1 MKQAIVNF
9 CKSTDTGLFLLDMPT
24 GFGKTYSVLE
34 FMVDYYD
41 SPEFKDKKI
50 FFVTTLKKNLPD
62 KELREHFAKR
72 GKADDYDK
80 YCLRIEANADMVV
93 EKLDELYRAR
103 KIPAAIT
110 MKQEFKDLHGSV
122 KLLNEYRDKK
132 RELKG
137 TSKDIINVLCKNAE
151 DAIRKQQEGAF
162 RKVIESELKQ
172 FRTPKEKLKNIANN
186 LDYHWIGEL
195 YPAVYTREKR
205 IVFMSMDKFFLGN
218 TTIIEPTYSFYNND
232 ITKNAIIFIDEF
244 DATRDRLLNQIITRG
259 LENHIDYLGLFHRV
273 YASLKTRDFPAEL
286 TTASKLQQAYLDEH
300 KNAKNPTEI
309 IEGFGGVFDETY
321 DRFAM
326 QYSFKTE
333 EDGKGD
339 RSRNFIFNDLQ
350 FHSVFEGENA
360 FIDIDTDMKAK
371 QNWLRFTKRR
381 PTEKEG
387 GVLSLLASVKG
398 CLTYFQNGA
407 RNLSFNYKHHKDED
421 KRPGD
426 DDYTFENAIESVL
439 TEFHLSREQIRYL
452 KPIVMGGQVKSKK
465 DKKDSN
471 GKMSLKYFDRS
482 VYNRGFRYYDFIDDP
497 NHSMRSEIQLFDF
510 QDSPERILLHLS
522 EKAQIIGISATATLD
537 TVVGNYDLE
546 YLQRMLQDK
555 YYVMPEADRCR
566 LQESFQTFVAN
577 YDKVNIHVEPVSYN
591 ADDRVEL
598 SEIFNG
604 NEALITKYAEKLSIS
619 FERVEYAKNNFIRVV
634 KVMKA
639 FILNDSVKSFL
650 CLNNKLPQENKGL
663 FDIKLLEEFADAII
677 KLYGIKGLKGKDLLY
692 SINSEDYDAKR
703 AEFIQRLSKGEKL
716 FVISSY
722 NTVGAGQNLQYKAPG
737 NATIVAVN
745 DYDRGDME
753 KDFDCIYLEKPTN
766 LLVNVDS
773 KKGIEAEDLI
783 RFVYALHDE
792 FGKYIRVKFKQ
803 YSIDEVL
810 EYKRASLELYKDI
823 VKKEVLNSGINIVD
837 AVHTETSEDY
847 LQDVADG
854 INKIIPEA
862 KCSVGKR
869 LSKKKL
875 NVRYIHD
882 KSFYSDSEVDPHQE
896 SMEDYVVQHIT
907 VENFKHQSSAAV
919 YNILK
924 ELVIKKDIA
933 IGKITLVDWSQYGYK
948 ADWLFGVVVDGTYY
962 FMTIH
967 PDGSFKIEALKRNL
981 FTMTEYDKYMDY
993 FGLNE
998 ENKNDYRGVIGL
1010 VKDAEGNINL
1020 IKDTNMYSM
1029 PDYTAMGDV
1038 LKNVASEGRFPGKDV
1053 VTWLRLVMDTTD
1065 KIKVHA
1071 ELDIVIPHIDVNAE
1085 YTKAN
1090 VMGLFKGITTKKE
1103 VVRYVFENTGIMLY
1117 AYLRGE
1123 EERREYLSG
1132 NIDINYFDYDDTHAK
1147 YSVGEIGNGMKYTI
1161 ERASVVREIQAVE
1174 GSKLIF
1180 KKVLP
1185 LMGVEFV
1192 RYGMLTVVPFPFKYL
1207 REYIVKEEK
1216 SV

>member
-1 MKQAIVNF
+1 MSIKKLYSNE
-9 CKSTDTGLFLLDMPT
+9 LLAS
-24 GFGKTYSVLE
+24 FEYSNI
-34 FMVDYYD
+34 
-41 SPEFKDKKI
+41 DK
-50 FFVTTLKKNLPD
+50 
-62 KELREHFAKR
+62 
-72 GKADDYDK
+72 DYDFYYVITSDK
-80 YCLRIEANADMVV
+80 YIKGGAAF
-93 EKLDELYRAR
+93 LDIDDI
-103 KIPAAIT
+103 KISAL
-110 MKQEFKDLHGSV
+110 QF
-122 KLLNEYRDKK
+122 
-132 RELKG
+132 
-137 TSKDIINVLCKNAE
+137 
-151 DAIRKQQEGAF
+151 
-162 RKVIESELKQ
+162 ESGK
-172 FRTPKEKLKNIANN
+172 
-186 LDYHWIGEL
+186 
-195 YPAVYTREKR
+195 
-205 IVFMSMDKFFLGN
+205 
-218 TTIIEPTYSFYNND
+218 SFWVMLP
-232 ITKNAIIFIDEF
+232 KNAISRAEF
-244 DATRDRLLNQIITRG
+244 VRLLNAKEDGDSLSIKSMTSSSIPEYLLTQLFLNALTSPVDEMISFNNLSGKLLCFRPSWLNKDKENFIWG
-259 LENHIDYLGLFHRV
+259 MQCLEVKVGDDMCVNLVAHRMT
-273 YASLKTRDFPAEL
+273 SLALKKQMKFEKR
-286 TTASKLQQAYLDEH
+286 KLQDYPQYEFSYNNNTLKRVSNEN
-300 KNAKNPTEI
+300 K
-309 IEGFGGVFDETY
+309 
-321 DRFAM
+321 DRR
-326 QYSFKTE
+326 E
-333 EDGKGD
+333 
-339 RSRNFIFNDLQ
+339 NFIIKPVD
-350 FHSVFEGENA
+350 GERGSIT
-360 FIDIDTDMKAK
+360 FFDFTDYET
-371 QNWLRFTKRR
+371 FSCTKM
-381 PTEKEG
+381 
-387 GVLSLLASVKG
+387 GVL
-398 CLTYFQNGA
+398 
-407 RNLSFNYKHHKDED
+407 
-421 KRPGD
+421 
-426 DDYTFENAIESVL
+426 
-439 TEFHLSREQIRYL
+439 
-452 KPIVMGGQVKSKK
+452 
-465 DKKDSN
+465 
-471 GKMSLKYFDRS
+471 
-482 VYNRGFRYYDFIDDP
+482 YD
-497 NHSMRSEIQLFDF
+497 
-510 QDSPERILLHLS
+510 
-522 EKAQIIGISATATLD
+522 
-537 TVVGNYDLE
+537 
-546 YLQRMLQDK
+546 
-555 YYVMPEADRCR
+555 
-566 LQESFQTFVAN
+566 
-577 YDKVNIHVEPVSYN
+577 
-591 ADDRVEL
+591 
-598 SEIFNG
+598 
-604 NEALITKYAEKLSIS
+604 
-619 FERVEYAKNNFIRVV
+619 
-634 KVMKA
+634 
-639 FILNDSVKSFL
+639 ILN
-650 CLNNKLPQENKGL
+650 
-663 FDIKLLEEFADAII
+663 
-677 KLYGIKGLKGKDLLY
+677 
-692 SINSEDYDAKR
+692 
-703 AEFIQRLSKGEKL
+703 
-716 FVISSY
+716 
-722 NTVGAGQNLQYKAPG
+722 
-737 NATIVAVN
+737 
-745 DYDRGDME
+745 
-753 KDFDCIYLEKPTN
+753 
-766 LLVNVDS
+766 
-773 KKGIEAEDLI
+773 
-783 RFVYALHDE
+783 ALHDE

-837 AVHTETSEDY
+837 AVHSETSEDY

-933 IGKITLVDWSQYGYK
+933 TGKITLVDWSQYGYK

-967 PDGSFKIEALKRNL
+967 PDGSFKIEALKRNF

-1065 KIKVHA
+1065 KIKVLA

-1117 AYLRGE
+1117 VYLRGE

-1207 REYIVKEEK
+1207 RE
-1216 SV
+1216 

>member
-186 LDYHWIGEL
+186 PEYHWIGEL
-195 YPAVYTREKR
+195 YPAVYTRAKR
-205 IVFMSMDKFFLGN
+205 IFFMSMDKFFLGN
-218 TTIIEPTYSFYNND
+218 TKENFIWGMQCLEVKIGDDMCVKLVAHRMTSLALKKQMKFEKRKLQDYPQYEFSYNNN
-232 ITKNAIIFIDEF
+232 TLKRVSNENK
-244 DATRDRLLNQIITRG
+244 DRR
-259 LENHIDYLGLFHRV
+259 E
-273 YASLKTRDFPAEL
+273 
-286 TTASKLQQAYLDEH
+286 
-300 KNAKNPTEI
+300 
-309 IEGFGGVFDETY
+309 
-321 DRFAM
+321 
-326 QYSFKTE
+326 
-333 EDGKGD
+333 
-339 RSRNFIFNDLQ
+339 NFIIKPVD
-350 FHSVFEGENA
+350 GERGSIT
-360 FIDIDTDMKAK
+360 FFDFTDYET
-371 QNWLRFTKRR
+371 FSCTKM
-381 PTEKEG
+381 
-387 GVLSLLASVKG
+387 GVL
-398 CLTYFQNGA
+398 
-407 RNLSFNYKHHKDED
+407 
-421 KRPGD
+421 
-426 DDYTFENAIESVL
+426 
-439 TEFHLSREQIRYL
+439 
-452 KPIVMGGQVKSKK
+452 
-465 DKKDSN
+465 
-471 GKMSLKYFDRS
+471 
-482 VYNRGFRYYDFIDDP
+482 YD
-497 NHSMRSEIQLFDF
+497 
-510 QDSPERILLHLS
+510 
-522 EKAQIIGISATATLD
+522 
-537 TVVGNYDLE
+537 
-546 YLQRMLQDK
+546 
-555 YYVMPEADRCR
+555 
-566 LQESFQTFVAN
+566 
-577 YDKVNIHVEPVSYN
+577 
-591 ADDRVEL
+591 
-598 SEIFNG
+598 
-604 NEALITKYAEKLSIS
+604 
-619 FERVEYAKNNFIRVV
+619 
-634 KVMKA
+634 
-639 FILNDSVKSFL
+639 ILN
-650 CLNNKLPQENKGL
+650 
-663 FDIKLLEEFADAII
+663 
-677 KLYGIKGLKGKDLLY
+677 
-692 SINSEDYDAKR
+692 
-703 AEFIQRLSKGEKL
+703 
-716 FVISSY
+716 
-722 NTVGAGQNLQYKAPG
+722 
-737 NATIVAVN
+737 
-745 DYDRGDME
+745 
-753 KDFDCIYLEKPTN
+753 
-766 LLVNVDS
+766 
-773 KKGIEAEDLI
+773 
-783 RFVYALHDE
+783 ALHDE

-803 YSIDEVL
+803 YSIDEIL

>member
-1 MKQAIVNF
+1 MNFEFIDLSLDDRQFKGETHNKNLEDAMKQAIVNF
-9 CKSTDTGLFLLDMPT
+9 CKSMDTGLFLLDMPT
-24 GFGKTYSVLE
+24 GFGKTYSVLD
-34 FMVDYYD
+34 FMVDNYD
-41 SPEFKDKKI
+41 APEFKDKKI

-62 KELREHFAKR
+62 KELREHFARR

-93 EKLDELYRAR
+93 QKLDELYRAR
-103 KIPAAIT
+103 KIPPTIT

-137 TSKDIINVLCKNAE
+137 NSKDIINVLCKSAE

-186 LDYHWIGEL
+186 PDYHWIGEL

-205 IVFMSMDKFFLGN
+205 IFFMSMDKFFLGN

-259 LENHIDYLGLFHRV
+259 LENHIDYLGL
-273 YASLKTRDFPAEL
+273 
-286 TTASKLQQAYLDEH
+286 
-300 KNAKNPTEI
+300 
-309 IEGFGGVFDETY
+309 
-321 DRFAM
+321 
-326 QYSFKTE
+326 
-333 EDGKGD
+333 
-339 RSRNFIFNDLQ
+339 
-350 FHSVFEGENA
+350 
-360 FIDIDTDMKAK
+360 
-371 QNWLRFTKRR
+371 
-381 PTEKEG
+381 
-387 GVLSLLASVKG
+387 
-398 CLTYFQNGA
+398 
-407 RNLSFNYKHHKDED
+407 
-421 KRPGD
+421 
-426 DDYTFENAIESVL
+426 
-439 TEFHLSREQIRYL
+439 
-452 KPIVMGGQVKSKK
+452 
-465 DKKDSN
+465 
-471 GKMSLKYFDRS
+471 
-482 VYNRGFRYYDFIDDP
+482 
-497 NHSMRSEIQLFDF
+497 
-510 QDSPERILLHLS
+510 
-522 EKAQIIGISATATLD
+522 
-537 TVVGNYDLE
+537 
-546 YLQRMLQDK
+546 
-555 YYVMPEADRCR
+555 
-566 LQESFQTFVAN
+566 
-577 YDKVNIHVEPVSYN
+577 
-591 ADDRVEL
+591 
-598 SEIFNG
+598 
-604 NEALITKYAEKLSIS
+604 
-619 FERVEYAKNNFIRVV
+619 
-634 KVMKA
+634 
-639 FILNDSVKSFL
+639 
-650 CLNNKLPQENKGL
+650 
-663 FDIKLLEEFADAII
+663 
-677 KLYGIKGLKGKDLLY
+677 
-692 SINSEDYDAKR
+692 
-703 AEFIQRLSKGEKL
+703 
-716 FVISSY
+716 
-722 NTVGAGQNLQYKAPG
+722 
-737 NATIVAVN
+737 
-745 DYDRGDME
+745 
-753 KDFDCIYLEKPTN
+753 
-766 LLVNVDS
+766 
-773 KKGIEAEDLI
+773 
-783 RFVYALHDE
+783 
-792 FGKYIRVKFKQ
+792 
-803 YSIDEVL
+803 
-810 EYKRASLELYKDI
+810 
-823 VKKEVLNSGINIVD
+823 LNSGINIVD
-837 AVHTETSEDY
+837 VVHSETSEDY

-854 INKIIPEA
+854 INRIIPEA

-933 IGKITLVDWSQYGYK
+933 TGKITLVDWSQYGYK

-1207 REYIVKEEK
+1207 REYIVKEDLCD
-1216 SV
+1216 